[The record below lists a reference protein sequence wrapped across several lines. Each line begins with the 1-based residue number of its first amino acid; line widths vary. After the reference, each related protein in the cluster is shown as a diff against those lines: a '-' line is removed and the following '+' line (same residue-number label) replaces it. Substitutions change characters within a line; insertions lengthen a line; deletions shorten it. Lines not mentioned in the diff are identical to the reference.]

1 MLIKDNK
8 HNYTKKDA
16 YKYFI
21 DNLEVNSFVFQ
32 ELYSKY
38 KQEIEKNSKEYC
50 DGFSDFLRDIDHSNN
65 KKKYPEQP
73 LFLVEQ

>member
-38 KQEIEKNSKEYC
+38 KQEITKTSKEYC
-50 DGFSDFLRDIDHSNN
+50 DYFKSFERDVKESNR
-65 KKKYPEQP
+65 KGKYPEQP